1 MRLAWRLEIH
11 NVLLAGSDRL
21 RFESQIREDVDLG
34 QVLPGVLG
42 RGPSWISIDS
52 HTESRLVVGVV
63 SGFDFG
69 LAQWFQIVLSWRLG
83 FLE

>member
-21 RFESQIREDVDLG
+21 RLGSRIREGVDLG

-52 HTESRLVVGVV
+52 HTGSRLVVGVV
-63 SGFDFG
+63 SGFDFE
-69 LAQWFQIVLSWRLG
+69 LAQWFHFVLSWRLW
-83 FLE
+83 FLA